1 MLMTTTTWQYYTRS
15 LSVETIK
22 CKRTLV
28 LWLAAGAPFFM
39 VFLLFTAF
47 YFKGHELVKTGTNP
61 WLAFQVQ
68 IMQVWALVFFP
79 LYISL
84 QSALYNGIE
93 HQSNTWKHVYSLAV
107 PKWSVYGSKF
117 SLFTA
122 LIALTML
129 LLFAFMQ
136 GAGHLLAWL
145 QPSLGFGRY
154 SAYAQNARE
163 CFVLFLAALGITAI
177 QFYVSFRFRNFILP
191 AGFGLLMTV
200 TATALIR
207 WEYINKFPYAWPF
220 ISWFKGR
227 MELAVFTGEVWLSLS
242 VFVVVAIL
250 GYCDTA
256 RRNVE

>member
-1 MLMTTTTWQYYTRS
+1 MTTTLWQYYTRN

-22 CKRTLV
+22 CRRTLV

-39 VFLLFTAF
+39 VFLFFNVFL
-47 YFKGHELVKTGTNP
+47 FKGHELVKPGENP
-61 WLAFQVQ
+61 WLPFQMQ
-68 IMQVWALVFFP
+68 IMQVWALLFFP

-93 HQSNTWKHVYSLAV
+93 HQANTWKYVYSLAV

-117 SLFTA
+117 TLFTA
-122 LIALTML
+122 LIALTMI
-129 LLFAFMQ
+129 LLFGFTQA
-136 GAGHLLAWL
+136 AGMLLDWL

-154 SAYAQNARE
+154 TAYDQNARE
-163 CFVLFLAALGITAI
+163 CFTMFMAALGITAI

-191 AGFGLLMTV
+191 AGLGLLMSV
-200 TATALIR
+200 TTPVLMKMG
-207 WEYINKFPYAWPF
+207 WEHVNKFPYAWPM

-227 MELAVFTGEVWLSLS
+227 TEPAFLPQEVYLSLA
-242 VFVVVAIL
+242 FFALVAIT
-250 GYCDTA
+250 GYFETA

>member
-1 MLMTTTTWQYYTRS
+1 MNTTTWQYYTRS
-15 LSVETIK
+15 FSVETIK

-61 WLAFQVQ
+61 WIPFQVQ

-93 HQSNTWKHVYSLAV
+93 HQSNTWKHVYSLPV
-107 PKWSVYGSKF
+107 PKWSVYGSKL

-129 LLFAFMQ
+129 LLFAFTQ

-145 QPSLGFGRY
+145 QPGLGFGRY
-154 SAYAQNARE
+154 SAYSQNARE
-163 CFVLFLAALGITAI
+163 CSVLLLASLGITAI

-191 AGFGLLMTV
+191 AGFGLLMTI

-207 WEYINKFPYAWPF
+207 WEHINKFPYAWPVVT
-220 ISWFKGR
+220 WLKGK
-227 MELAVFTGEVWLSLS
+227 MESAVLTPEVYLSLAVFGL
-242 VFVVVAIL
+242 VAL
-250 GYCDTA
+250 FGYFDTA